1 MLSRF
6 RQASQRAAIA
16 GVELAAADVRHLD
29 TLPVAWQDYDLIVSV
44 AMLEY
49 LPKAAGTLVVFV
61 SRQNVLMV
69 PFITKWW
76 HAQLYGKTE
85 LRAAFQQ
92 AGFPDVVFERFPFPY
107 SYLHAWGQLVVARS

>member
-6 RQASQRAAIA
+6 WQASQRADIA
-16 GVELAAADVRHLD
+16 GAELAVVNVRHLD
-29 TLPVAWQDYDLIVSV
+29 TLPVARRDYDLIVSA

-61 SRQNVLMV
+61 SRQNALMV

-76 HAQLYGKTE
+76 HAQLYGKTK

-92 AGFPDVVFERFPFPY
+92 AGFPDAVFERFPFPY
-107 SYLHAWGQLVVARS
+107 SYLNA